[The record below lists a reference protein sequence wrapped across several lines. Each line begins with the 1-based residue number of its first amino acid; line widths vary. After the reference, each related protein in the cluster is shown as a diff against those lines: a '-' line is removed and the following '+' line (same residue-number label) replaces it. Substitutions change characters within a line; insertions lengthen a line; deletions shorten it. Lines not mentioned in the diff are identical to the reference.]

1 MVFDEQV
8 LNQAAP
14 SYQQEGM
21 LHVQVVTEATP
32 SAQGQPFMLSQ
43 PSLASKEPQ
52 HRLAALA
59 TSFLGWQLSMA
70 LYGYLQRIQFAGQP
84 AVENYKA
91 RARALR
97 TQPDP
102 L

>member
-1 MVFDEQV
+1 
-8 LNQAAP
+8 
-14 SYQQEGM
+14 
-21 LHVQVVTEATP
+21 
-32 SAQGQPFMLSQ
+32 
-43 PSLASKEPQ
+43 
-52 HRLAALA
+52 
-59 TSFLGWQLSMA
+59 MA

-102 L
+102 LAITAQWQPALHDGNDASHAPWDTLRANMPLATAFARRCTRLLRRVNPWAISM